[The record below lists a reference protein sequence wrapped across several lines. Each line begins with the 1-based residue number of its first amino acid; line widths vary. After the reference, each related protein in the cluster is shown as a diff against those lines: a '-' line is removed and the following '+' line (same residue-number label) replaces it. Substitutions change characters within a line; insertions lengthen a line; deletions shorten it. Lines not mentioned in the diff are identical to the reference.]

1 MQSLQNVYSI
11 GTPFAGTTLA
21 SAPNTGLNSNL
32 SPENTT
38 SLELGLE
45 NKFFNNKLG
54 LDLTFYDAT
63 TDNQILAIRS
73 SSASSTYFS
82 M

>member
-1 MQSLQNVYSI
+1 MGYLQ
-11 GTPFAGTTLA
+11 
-21 SAPNTGLNSNL
+21 
-32 SPENTT
+32 ENTT

-63 TDNQILAIRS
+63 TGKNEF
-73 SSASSTYFS
+73 YFWS
-82 M
+82 IVNLEFG